1 MTDLELI
8 LVAVTA
14 LSLLGTVFAMVESNQ
29 QKRSARS
36 QGVHAQALTDRLVR
50 AHQIL
55 EELQSSSNSKDTIID
70 SLLEQRDEAQT
81 KAKEL
86 TQLLNNNQEYI
97 LALEDKAI
105 AKKAAKKLVQQTF
118 DQKVSDNN
126 KIAASKFKKAPAK
139 KAATKKFKK
148 G

>member
-1 MTDLELI
+1 MTELEMGLT
-8 LVAVTA
+8 LVVV
-14 LSLLGTVFAMVESNQ
+14 LSLLGMVFAMVESNQ

-36 QGVHAQALTDRLVR
+36 LNQELTYRLDR

-55 EELQSSSNSKDTIID
+55 EELQNTTQSKDTIID
-70 SLLEQRDEAQT
+70 SLLEQRDAAET
-81 KAKEL
+81 KAIEL

-105 AKKAAKKLVQQTF
+105 AKKTAEKKV
-118 DQKVSDNN
+118 
-126 KIAASKFKKAPAK
+126 KAPAK
-139 KAATKKFKK
+139 KPAPKKSKK

>member
-1 MTDLELI
+1 MGLT
-8 LVAVTA
+8 LVVV
-14 LSLLGTVFAMVESNQ
+14 LSLLGMVFAMVESNQ

-36 QGVHAQALTDRLVR
+36 LNVHAQALTDRLGR

-55 EELQSSSNSKDTIID
+55 EELQNTTQSKDTIID
-70 SLLEQRDEAQT
+70 SLLEQRDAAET
-81 KAKEL
+81 KAIEL

-105 AKKAAKKLVQQTF
+105 AKKTAEKK
-118 DQKVSDNN
+118 
-126 KIAASKFKKAPAK
+126 AKAPAK
-139 KAATKKFKK
+139 KPAPKKSKK

>member
-1 MTDLELI
+1 MTELELI
-8 LVAVTA
+8 LTVTTL
-14 LSLLGTVFAMVESNQ
+14 LSLLGIVFAMVESNQ

-36 QGVHAQALTDRLVR
+36 QSVHAQALTDRLGR

-55 EELQSSSNSKDTIID
+55 EELRNITKSKDTIIN
-70 SLLEQRDEAQT
+70 SLLEQRDEAQ
-81 KAKEL
+81 AKVVEL

-105 AKKAAKKLVQQTF
+105 AKKASEK
-118 DQKVSDNN
+118 
-126 KIAASKFKKAPAK
+126 KKAPAK
-139 KAATKKFKK
+139 KAAPKKSKK